1 MTRARA
7 LVAALAAA
15 LLTWL
20 LALPGPAWPW
30 LPADVQDLDPGAMTA
45 VYGQAGP
52 AADGSLFVTG
62 THRDTALQVLPGL
75 ALDAG
80 RLKVLRYSAR
90 DFPATLE
97 LALTWRRAD
106 DPLHSHIATLPA
118 PGQGVRSFDLGQLP
132 DWHGTVIE
140 LGLGQF
146 PVPHLVQEDRGFK
159 QFHLELLRLESPTLG
174 SGLAL
179 LGDNLTAPRP
189 WTHSSINSL
198 GRELRADDSTPALAM
213 VLALAVFV
221 AVWLLLGRRRGEH
234 AGRLLMPVAVAVLAV
249 WLLIDLS
256 WQRQLSAQNRLTRA
270 AAQDGARAD
279 AGLVAVAAQL
289 SGWLSEHRPDSKIVV
304 LAVTPFAGFRLAYHL
319 LPLDVAAGTGVLL
332 PGGARPPAG
341 TVLAVYAPMLPSRAG
356 QELRWPELAIA
367 ELGELAQLG
376 PVRLYEFRDPESP

>member
-7 LVAALAAA
+7 LVVAAVGAVLV
-15 LLTWL
+15 WL
-20 LALPGPAWPW
+20 VALPGPAWPL
-30 LPADVQDLDPGAMTA
+30 LPDYAEDLDPGAMTA

-62 THRDTALQVLPGL
+62 TYRDTALQVLPGL
-75 ALDAG
+75 KLDAD
-80 RLKVLRYSAR
+80 RLRVLRYSAR

-97 LALTWRRAD
+97 LAITWRLDD
-106 DPLHSHIATLPA
+106 DPLQSHIATLPA
-118 PGQGVRSFDLGQLP
+118 PGDGVRSFDLGRLP
-132 DWHGTVIE
+132 QWRGTVIE

-159 QFHLELLRLESPTLG
+159 QFHLQSLRLESPALG
-174 SGLAL
+174 NGLAQ
-179 LGDNLTAPRP
+179 LGDTLTAPRP

-198 GRELRADDSTPALAM
+198 GRELRADDGAPALAM

-221 AVWLLLGRRRGEH
+221 AIWLVLGRRRGDH
-234 AGRLLMPVAVAVLAV
+234 VGRLLMPVAVAVLAV

-256 WQRQLSAQNRLTRA
+256 WQRQLSAQNRLTREA
-270 AAQDGARAD
+270 AEDGARAD
-279 AGLVAVAAQL
+279 AGLVAVAGEL
-289 SGWLSEHRPDSKIVV
+289 SHWLQQHRPDSKVVV

-332 PGGARPPAG
+332 PGGGRPPAG

-367 ELGELAQLG
+367 ELEELAQLG